1 MASSLLV
8 IACGAIAKELVE
20 VQKLNHWDHIDFQ
33 CLPAELH
40 NTPDRIPG
48 EVEAVIHSM
57 KEQYDDIF
65 VAYADC
71 GTGGLLDAVLERHGI
86 KRLPG
91 AHCYE
96 FYAGSSVFE
105 ELANEAPGTFYLTDF
120 LVHSFDRLVK
130 TGLGIERH
138 PELMPVYFGNYT
150 RVQIIWA
157 WTMNIAC
164 AG

>member
-8 IACGAIAKELVE
+8 IACGAIARELVE

-48 EVEAVIHSM
+48 EVEALIHSM

-71 GTGGLLDAVLERHGI
+71 GTGGLLDAVLNRHGI

-91 AHCYE
+91 AHSISRI
-96 FYAGSSVFE
+96 FWFILS
-105 ELANEAPGTFYLTDF
+105 TDW
-120 LVHSFDRLVK
+120 SRR
-130 TGLGIERH
+130 GLGSNGT
-138 PELMPVYFGNYT
+138 LS
-150 RVQIIWA
+150 
-157 WTMNIAC
+157 
-164 AG
+164 